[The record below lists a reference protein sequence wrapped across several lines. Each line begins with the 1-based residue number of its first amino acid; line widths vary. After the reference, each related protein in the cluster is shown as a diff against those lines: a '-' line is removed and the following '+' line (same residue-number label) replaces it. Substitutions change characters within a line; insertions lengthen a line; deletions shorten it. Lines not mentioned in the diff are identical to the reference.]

1 MSPPPAPVG
10 TPSPPPSLPP
20 PTPPATIVGRGV
32 DAYLKNCDAFMDTS
46 GDRQLSNG
54 EVYSMTDS
62 LGGFEFQPSSYDAAV
77 SSGLVII
84 TRNESRTGTPLE
96 CVDAFTGQPP
106 GLQILTAPAGSKII
120 SPLTTLIG
128 ELIRL
133 YSGDVDMTIA
143 EAQTMLN
150 SGLGLGNADI
160 TQVDPIYASANG
172 DIATYGPVVAAIT
185 TVANLVS
192 SLGTIL
198 YGTTS
203 LNSGRLTRAQAEMKV
218 YAGIARQIENSLA
231 VAARGNRKLL
241 ASPALDL
248 SSPNAITDISKS
260 SLYESSLSNIG
271 LGFLSFTPVAL
282 EAVVQ
287 MNVNSA
293 QSIKNILADLSDPT
307 ALLKLVA
314 AAAKVSQNPEALEA
328 ALSSAIGEALSPA
341 QQTALDELKN
351 FAQYNAKLV
360 GASDSIVV
368 TIPLYPPPPSP
379 PPPSQPPPY
388 VSKGAV
394 LNSSELAATITVP
407 VLFVVIV
414 TMLVAMRQIAK
425 RRRAR
430 RLARF
435 EARNEREV
443 QSMEAQKS
451 VKKINAEA
459 MKRELALLQDERAA
473 ERALIKTYE
482 QHMKKSKEK
491 VEKAIALRIQLE
503 KERKAAKRAESI
515 QNR

>member
-1 MSPPPAPVG
+1 
-10 TPSPPPSLPP
+10 
-20 PTPPATIVGRGV
+20 
-32 DAYLKNCDAFMDTS
+32 
-46 GDRQLSNG
+46 
-54 EVYSMTDS
+54 
-62 LGGFEFQPSSYDAAV
+62 
-77 SSGLVII
+77 
-84 TRNESRTGTPLE
+84 
-96 CVDAFTGQPP
+96 
-106 GLQILTAPAGSKII
+106 
-120 SPLTTLIG
+120 
-128 ELIRL
+128 
-133 YSGDVDMTIA
+133 
-143 EAQTMLN
+143 
-150 SGLGLGNADI
+150 
-160 TQVDPIYASANG
+160 
-172 DIATYGPVVAAIT
+172 
-185 TVANLVS
+185 
-192 SLGTIL
+192 
-198 YGTTS
+198 
-203 LNSGRLTRAQAEMKV
+203 
-218 YAGIARQIENSLA
+218 
-231 VAARGNRKLL
+231 
-241 ASPALDL
+241 
-248 SSPNAITDISKS
+248 
-260 SLYESSLSNIG
+260 
-271 LGFLSFTPVAL
+271 
-282 EAVVQ
+282 

-341 QQTALDELKN
+341 QQAALDELKN